1 MMNSDVQYSNY
12 QYSVISGERWFF
24 CSFSPFSPI
33 YHWGTRHVAWP
44 HGNTLP
50 TSQGGLGKQIGQVT
64 RETRDE
70 F

>member
-1 MMNSDVQYSNY
+1 MMNSGVQYSSY
-12 QYSVISGERWFF
+12 GQLFLEKDGSFVPSLFF
-24 CSFSPFSPI
+24 LYI
-33 YHWGTRHVAWP
+33 TWGTSHVAWP